1 MAQTRRKRRTKHRGN
16 AAGVVEARGRTGRKP
31 TPAEKSGKPR
41 DLAREREQKLDRRD
55 RPPTW
60 RGAFVRA
67 MFAAVLMLLI
77 VIVVLNQPN
86 QAIALFPIVLLMYVP
101 VSYYTDKFVYERQQ
115 RKKAAAGGGR
125 GTPSR

>member
-1 MAQTRRKRRTKHRGN
+1 MAQTRRKRQTKHRGN
-16 AAGVVEARGRTGRKP
+16 AAGVIESRGRTGRKP
-31 TPAEKSGKPR
+31 TSAEKRGGAVPSAK
-41 DLAREREQKLDRRD
+41 ARQQTLDRRD

-77 VIVVLNQPN
+77 VALLFGQAV

-101 VSYYTDKFVYERQQ
+101 VSYYTDKWMY
-115 RKKAAAGGGR
+115 
-125 GTPSR
+125 